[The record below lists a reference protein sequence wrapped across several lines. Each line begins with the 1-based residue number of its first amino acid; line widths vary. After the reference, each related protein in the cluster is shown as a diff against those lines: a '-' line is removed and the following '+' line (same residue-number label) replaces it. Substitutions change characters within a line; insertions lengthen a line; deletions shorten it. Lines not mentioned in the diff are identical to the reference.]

1 MMIEENKPL
10 IYIVDDD
17 PSIRD
22 MIELMVDSVGYCYQ
36 SFEDA
41 SSFLKAYQD
50 VHGCLL
56 LDIRMPGMSGIVL
69 QEHLNDLRAM
79 MPIIFITGHGDI
91 TMAVEAMQRGA
102 FDFMEKPFRE
112 FDLLNK
118 IEKALEQ
125 DSQNRADLTMK
136 QELCERIESLTPRE
150 KEVMGL
156 VAKGFAN
163 KVIAIDLNI
172 AQGTVEI
179 HRSRIMSKMKARSL
193 AHLMRMLMVAGELD
207 YKV

>member
-1 MMIEENKPL
+1 MSEETKPL

-22 MIELMVDSVGYCYQ
+22 MIELMVDSVGYDYR

-41 SSFLKAYQD
+41 SSFLAEFED

-56 LDIRMPGMSGIVL
+56 LDIRMPGMSGMML
-69 QEHLNDLRAM
+69 QEKLNEQRAM
-79 MPIIFITGHGDI
+79 IPIIFITGHGDI
-91 TMAVEAMQRGA
+91 TMAVEAMQHGA

-112 FDLLNK
+112 FDLLSK
-118 IEKALEQ
+118 IDKALAQ
-125 DSQNRADLTMK
+125 DEQNRVDLTMQ
-136 QELCERIESLTPRE
+136 QEICERIATLTKRE
-150 KEVMGL
+150 KEVMEL
-156 VAKGFAN
+156 VAKGLAN

-193 AHLMRMLMVAGELD
+193 AHLMRMLMVAGELEHNI
-207 YKV
+207 

>member
-1 MMIEENKPL
+1 MNEEAKPL

-22 MIELMVDSVGYCYQ
+22 MIELMVDSVGYDYQ
-36 SFEDA
+36 SFADA
-41 SSFLKAYQD
+41 SEFLEAYQD

-56 LDIRMPGMSGIVL
+56 LDIRMPGMSGMML
-69 QEHLNDLRAM
+69 QERLNEQRCI

-112 FDLLNK
+112 FDLLSK
-118 IEKALEQ
+118 IEKALEL
-125 DSQNRADLTMK
+125 DEQNRVDLTMK
-136 QELCERIESLTPRE
+136 QEICERIESLTKRE
-150 KEVMGL
+150 KEVMEL
-156 VAKGFAN
+156 VAQGKAN

-207 YKV
+207 NSI

>member
-1 MMIEENKPL
+1 MSEETKPL

-22 MIELMVDSVGYCYQ
+22 MIELMVDSVGYDYR

-41 SSFLKAYQD
+41 SSFLGEFED

-56 LDIRMPGMSGIVL
+56 LDIRMPGMSGMML
-69 QEHLNDLRAM
+69 QEKLNEQRAM
-79 MPIIFITGHGDI
+79 IPIILITGHGNI
-91 TMAVEAMQRGA
+91 TMAVEAMQHGA

-112 FDLLNK
+112 FDLLSK
-118 IEKALEQ
+118 IDKALAQ
-125 DSQNRADLTMK
+125 DEQNRVDLTMQ
-136 QELCERIESLTPRE
+136 QEICERIATLTKRE
-150 KEVMGL
+150 KEVMEL
-156 VAKGFAN
+156 VAKGLAN

-193 AHLMRMLMVAGELD
+193 AHLMRMLMVAGELEHNI
-207 YKV
+207 

>member
-1 MMIEENKPL
+1 MSEETKPL

-22 MIELMVDSVGYCYQ
+22 MIELMVDSVGYDYR

-41 SSFLKAYQD
+41 SSFLGEFED

-56 LDIRMPGMSGIVL
+56 LDIRMPGMSGMML
-69 QEHLNDLRAM
+69 QEKLNEQRAM
-79 MPIIFITGHGDI
+79 IPIIFITGHGNI
-91 TMAVEAMQRGA
+91 TMAVEAMQHGA

-112 FDLLNK
+112 FDLLSK
-118 IEKALEQ
+118 IDKALAQ
-125 DSQNRADLTMK
+125 DEQNRVDLTMQ
-136 QELCERIESLTPRE
+136 QEICERIATLTKRE
-150 KEVMGL
+150 KEVMEL
-156 VAKGFAN
+156 VAKGLAN

-193 AHLMRMLMVAGELD
+193 AHLMRMLMVAGELEHNI
-207 YKV
+207 

>member
-1 MMIEENKPL
+1 MNEEAKPL

-22 MIELMVDSVGYCYQ
+22 MIELMVDSVGYDYQ
-36 SFEDA
+36 SFADA
-41 SSFLKAYQD
+41 SEFLDAYAD

-56 LDIRMPGMSGIVL
+56 LDIRMPGMSGMML
-69 QEHLNDLRAM
+69 QERLNEQRCI

-112 FDLLNK
+112 FDLLSK

-125 DSQNRADLTMK
+125 DEQNRVDLTMK
-136 QELCERIESLTPRE
+136 QEICERIESLTKRE
-150 KEVMGL
+150 KEVMEL
-156 VAKGFAN
+156 VAQGKAN

-207 YKV
+207 NSI

>member
-1 MMIEENKPL
+1 MSEDVKPL

-17 PSIRD
+17 FSIRD
-22 MIELMVDSVGYCYQ
+22 MIGLMVDSVGYRYQ
-36 SFEDA
+36 SFADA
-41 SSFLKAYQD
+41 SEFLD
-50 VHGCLL
+50 VYEDTHGCLL
-56 LDIRMPGMSGIVL
+56 LDIRMPGMSGMML
-69 QEHLNDLRAM
+69 QERLNEQRSM

-112 FDLLNK
+112 FDLLSK

-125 DSQNRADLTMK
+125 DQQNRVDLTMK
-136 QELCERIESLTPRE
+136 QEICERINSLTKRE
-150 KEVMGL
+150 REVMGQ
-156 VAKGFAN
+156 VAQGKAN

-193 AHLMRMLMVAGELD
+193 AHLMRMLMVAGEIERCI
-207 YKV
+207 

>member
-1 MMIEENKPL
+1 MNEPSKPL

-22 MIELMVDSVGYCYQ
+22 MIELMIDSVGYEYR

-41 SSFLKAYQD
+41 NSFLAGFED

-56 LDIRMPGMSGIVL
+56 LDIRMPGMSGMML
-69 QEHLNDLRAM
+69 QERLNERRVM
-79 MPIIFITGHGDI
+79 IPIIFITGHGDI

-112 FDLLNK
+112 FDLLSK
-118 IEKALEQ
+118 IEKALAQ
-125 DSQNRADLTMK
+125 DQQNRLDLTMQ
-136 QELCERIESLTPRE
+136 QEISERIDSLTKRE

-156 VAKGFAN
+156 VAKGLAN

-207 YKV
+207 NDI

>member
-1 MMIEENKPL
+1 MSEEAKPL

-17 PSIRD
+17 SSIRD
-22 MIELMVDSVGYCYQ
+22 MIELMVDSVGYDYQ
-36 SFEDA
+36 SFADA
-41 SSFLKAYQD
+41 SEFLDNYAD

-56 LDIRMPGMSGIVL
+56 LDIRMPGMSGMML
-69 QEHLNDLRAM
+69 QERLNEQHCML
-79 MPIIFITGHGDI
+79 PIIFITGHGDI
-91 TMAVEAMQRGA
+91 TMAVEAMQQGA

-112 FDLLNK
+112 FDLLSK

-125 DSQNRADLTMK
+125 DRQSRMDLTMR
-136 QELCERIESLTPRE
+136 QEICERIDSLTKRE

-156 VAKGFAN
+156 VAQGKAN

-207 YKV
+207 NAL

>member
-1 MMIEENKPL
+1 MSEETKPL

-22 MIELMVDSVGYCYQ
+22 MIELMVDSVGYDYR

-41 SSFLKAYQD
+41 SSFLGEFED

-56 LDIRMPGMSGIVL
+56 LDIRMPGMSGMML
-69 QEHLNDLRAM
+69 QEKLNEQRAM
-79 MPIIFITGHGDI
+79 IPIIFITGHGDI
-91 TMAVEAMQRGA
+91 TMAVEAMQHGA

-112 FDLLNK
+112 FDLLSK
-118 IEKALEQ
+118 IDKALAQ
-125 DSQNRADLTMK
+125 DEQNRVDLTMQ
-136 QELCERIESLTPRE
+136 QEICERIATLTKRE
-150 KEVMGL
+150 KEVMEL
-156 VAKGFAN
+156 VAKGLAN

-207 YKV
+207 HNI